1 MAGSVECVNGCTT
14 KTGKPSTHSLKN
26 CPLAKQKRFTDGTPL
41 ENTAPAGILSF
52 CASLI
57 TNADGVPRVN
67 SNGAMEDIPSGD
79 VNHGPEN
86 LPPGNENPIKHGMEI
101 DHNTEDIPPVMEIN
115 HNTEDIPPVY
125 KNPIDDLM
133 DTFVSPVTSPPLS
146 PSAPLSPS
154 DFLDEQNRE
163 DEMDQDMEEGVEE
176 DKENEKS
183 PVPAISSALT
193 KISKKRAANYSYKN
207 VKRDRTK
214 AFHNTRDAMK
224 KALEKIDAQT
234 GCYGILYL
242 RRYLSKS

>member
-1 MAGSVECVNGCTT
+1 MFSTSTKMAGSVECVNGCTT

-26 CPLAKQKRFTDGTPL
+26 CPLEKKRSRFPDGTPL
-41 ENTAPAGILSF
+41 ENTAPAGIFSC

-57 TNADGVPRVN
+57 TNADGVPPVN
-67 SNGAMEDIPSGD
+67 SNNDIEDIPSGN
-79 VNHGPEN
+79 VNHGSAN
-86 LPPGNENPIKHGMEI
+86 WPPGNENPIKHS
-101 DHNTEDIPPVMEIN
+101 MEIN
-115 HNTEDIPPVY
+115 HNTEDIPPDY
-125 KNPIDDLM
+125 KNPIDNVT
-133 DTFVSPVTSPPLS
+133 DTFVSPVTSS
-146 PSAPLSPS
+146 PLSPS
-154 DFLDEQNRE
+154 DFLEEQNHE

-176 DKENEKS
+176 AKENEKS

-193 KISKKRAANYSYKN
+193 KIPKKGAANYSYKN
-207 VKRDRTK
+207 TKRERTK